1 MVKSK
6 AKRLAELADIPPDQP
21 SQFSNAQCKRKEIAQ
36 GPLPITE
43 KRALLSPAKMVT
55 ATPATPEGDR
65 TTEILQPLRGVVG
78 RLDKLERSQVKLEQP
93 LETPTK
99 D

>member
-1 MVKSK
+1 
-6 AKRLAELADIPPDQP
+6 
-21 SQFSNAQCKRKEIAQ
+21 
-36 GPLPITE
+36 
-43 KRALLSPAKMVT
+43 MVT